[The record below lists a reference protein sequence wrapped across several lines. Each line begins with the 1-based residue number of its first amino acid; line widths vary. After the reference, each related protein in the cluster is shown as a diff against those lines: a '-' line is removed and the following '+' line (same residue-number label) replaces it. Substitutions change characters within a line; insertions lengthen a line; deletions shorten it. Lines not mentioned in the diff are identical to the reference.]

1 MIHVINL
8 EAINLPEFRE
18 VRGKDWVNFGVRNL
32 FPVKLVELL
41 NTSAIHN
48 TAVQAKLDA
57 TIGEGIRIMGDDI
70 ANPTGTDQKTYTIY
84 GSDGT
89 EYQVVLDY
97 EKLKKGDFKYET
109 PQTENFKTR
118 PFYPYEDEHENRT
131 FKSQF

>member
-1 MIHVINL
+1 MKKEYKAKDIEKLIHVINL

-70 ANPTGTDQKTYTIY
+70 ANPTGETLDEIHEKAA
-84 GSDGT
+84 
-89 EYQVVLDY
+89 LDY
-97 EKLKKGDFKYET
+97 LVFGGYALNPIWNRAGDKM
-109 PQTENFKTR
+109 
-118 PFYPYEDEHENRT
+118 
-131 FKSQF
+131 